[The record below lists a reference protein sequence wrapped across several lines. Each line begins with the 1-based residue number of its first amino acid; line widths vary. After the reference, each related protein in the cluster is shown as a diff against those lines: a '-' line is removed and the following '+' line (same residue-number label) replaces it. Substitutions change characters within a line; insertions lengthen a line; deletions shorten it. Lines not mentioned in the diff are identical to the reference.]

1 MKRREIQKL
10 HQLSLKELKE
20 MLFQVEKELIDLK
33 MTSGREKAKDIRAM
47 AKKRDDLARIKTILK
62 EKQFL
67 EKMEESSFAPA
78 KGGATEGKEENEKV

>member
-20 MLFQVEKELIDLK
+20 MLSQVEKELIDLK
-33 MTSGREKAKDIRAM
+33 MSSGGEKAKDIRAM

-67 EKMEESSFAPA
+67 EEVGEE
-78 KGGATEGKEENEKV
+78 KKKEEKNEKV

>member
-20 MLFQVEKELIDLK
+20 MLSQVEKELIDLK
-33 MTSGREKAKDIRAM
+33 MGSGREKAKDIRAM

-67 EKMEESSFAPA
+67 EEVGEE
-78 KGGATEGKEENEKV
+78 KKKEEYEKV

>member
-33 MTSGREKAKDIRAM
+33 MNSGREKVKDIRAM

-67 EKMEESSFAPA
+67 EEMEQKKPQ
-78 KGGATEGKEENEKV
+78 EENEKV

>member
-20 MLFQVEKELIDLK
+20 MLFQVEKELVDLK

-47 AKKRDDLARIKTILK
+47 AKKRDDLARIKTILR

-67 EKMEESSFAPA
+67 AEVEEPSFA
-78 KGGATEGKEENEKV
+78 KATEGKEKNEKV

>member
-20 MLFQVEKELIDLK
+20 MLSQVEKELIDLK
-33 MTSGREKAKDIRAM
+33 MSSGGEKAKDIRAM
-47 AKKRDDLARIKTILK
+47 AKKRDDLARIKTISK

-67 EKMEESSFAPA
+67 EEVGEE
-78 KGGATEGKEENEKV
+78 KKKEEKNEKV

>member
-20 MLFQVEKELIDLK
+20 MLSQVEKGLIDLK
-33 MTSGREKAKDIRAM
+33 MGSGREKAKDIRAM

-67 EKMEESSFAPA
+67 EEVGEE
-78 KGGATEGKEENEKV
+78 KKKEENEKV

>member
-20 MLFQVEKELIDLK
+20 MLSQVEKELIDLK
-33 MTSGREKAKDIRAM
+33 MGSGREKAKDIRAM

-67 EKMEESSFAPA
+67 EEMEEPSFA
-78 KGGATEGKEENEKV
+78 KATEGKEKNEKV

>member
-20 MLFQVEKELIDLK
+20 MLSQVEKELIDLK
-33 MTSGREKAKDIRAM
+33 MGSGREKAKDIRAM

-67 EKMEESSFAPA
+67 EEVGEE
-78 KGGATEGKEENEKV
+78 KKKEEKNEKV

>member
-20 MLFQVEKELIDLK
+20 MLSQVEKELIDLK
-33 MTSGREKAKDIRAM
+33 MGSGREKAKDIRAM

-67 EKMEESSFAPA
+67 EEVGEE
-78 KGGATEGKEENEKV
+78 KKKEENEKV

>member
-33 MTSGREKAKDIRAM
+33 MTSGREKVKDIRAM

-67 EKMEESSFAPA
+67 EEVGQKKPQ
-78 KGGATEGKEENEKV
+78 EENEKV

>member
-33 MTSGREKAKDIRAM
+33 MSSGGEKAKDIRAM

-67 EKMEESSFAPA
+67 EEVGEE
-78 KGGATEGKEENEKV
+78 KKKEEKNEKV

>member
-20 MLFQVEKELIDLK
+20 MLSQVEKELIDLK
-33 MTSGREKAKDIRAM
+33 MGSGREKAKDIRAM
-47 AKKRDDLARIKTILK
+47 AKKRDDLARIKTISK

-67 EKMEESSFAPA
+67 EEVGEE
-78 KGGATEGKEENEKV
+78 KKKEEKNEKV